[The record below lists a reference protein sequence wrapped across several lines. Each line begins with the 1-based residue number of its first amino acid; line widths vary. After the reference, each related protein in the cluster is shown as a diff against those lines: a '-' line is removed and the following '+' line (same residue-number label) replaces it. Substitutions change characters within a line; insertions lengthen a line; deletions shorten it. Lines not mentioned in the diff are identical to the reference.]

1 MRHGVHRRQ
10 AGEIAIPRADRTAA
24 PPHAYPTSRHVDAT
38 WTQVTE
44 RMIDGEFDFYEA
56 NQDLNYRVRGKWE
69 GERFVATRRHASV
82 NGGREMVATKWID
95 DDGLLVMKQDWGGA
109 HPCHTYC
116 RRVERT

>member
-24 PPHAYPTSRHVDAT
+24 PPHAYPASRHVDAT